1 MATPRGLLVD
11 PDHALNYDLV
21 SRCGR
26 SSWLCG
32 WDRVRRK
39 GYSHRKATLGARL
52 LRLVQCFAVELH
64 AFAIVSNHFHLV
76 LRYDPLDFSEWSAIE
91 VALRVQ
97 QWRPCCT

>member
-1 MATPRGLLVD
+1 MVGLD
-11 PDHALNYDLV
+11 RALNYHRV
-21 SRCGR
+21 FRCVR

-76 LRYDPLDFSEWSAIE
+76 LRYDPLACSE
-91 VALRVQ
+91 
-97 QWRPCCT
+97 